1 MHRTRLPQLS
11 LLSACA
17 CAALSMTPA
26 WAVPVLSSGS
36 AALTTTPAVPTNNN
50 IVGYT
55 SSFSQAPSVPTG
67 VASASGWASQ
77 YGAYAVSSS
86 SEGMGSANSFAKL
99 IYSLTNTG
107 ATAQQYSMMFH
118 IYGGTLT
125 AALNTFNNM
134 TPTLGAGESLTA
146 SYHSKVSVTKNAL
159 TTTAFESQATIT
171 NSIGG
176 VVVNQTGTTLSN
188 ASTNPS
194 GFYSWIT
201 NDYFVDLGAV
211 GAGETFSVQI
221 DLEDSVTANV
231 GTYDFGGG
239 GGGYGPCSGTPTAT
253 GQAGIN
259 LAAIGNPQCFKGRA
273 SAFYGDPIN
282 FSSSGPNTGADGPAI
297 NPFDSTGVPEPGSLP
312 LAALALLGVGA
323 AARRRKH

>member
-11 LLSACA
+11 LLGACA

-36 AALTTTPAVPTNNN
+36 AALTTAAAVPTNNN

-86 SEGMGSANSFAKL
+86 SEGMGSASSFARL

-194 GFYSWIT
+194 GFYSWST

-221 DLEDSVTANV
+221 DLEDSVAANV

-239 GGGYGPCSGTPTAT
+239 GGGYGGGNQCFGTPTAA
-253 GQAGIN
+253 GQTGIN
-259 LAAIGNPQCFKGRA
+259 LAAIGNSQCFKGRA
-273 SAFYGDPIN
+273 NAFYGDPIN
-282 FSSSGPNTGADGPAI
+282 FSSSGPDTGLGQNL
-297 NPFDSTGVPEPGSLP
+297 NPFSVPEPGSLA
-312 LAALALLGVGA
+312 LAALALLGAGA
-323 AARRRKH
+323 AVRRRKH